1 MLFLEVI
8 DMKPDYDYKLLK
20 VELRPPP
27 KKNLTE
33 KRKKKWSRKLG
44 SL

>member
-20 VELRPPP
+20 VELRCPQ
-27 KKNLTE
+27 KKI
-33 KRKKKWSRKLG
+33 
-44 SL
+44 